1 MNSTEMSK
9 ADLGVREDHT
19 DEVRLSA
26 MYSAMSKMPSEK
38 MKVDVI
44 SRCGGVMS
52 SAGRPRTDE
61 PALLPCENPQAHW
74 AFLRDIF
81 RCWIPQKSLQSVDV

>member
-19 DEVRLSA
+19 DATRLSA

-38 MKVDVI
+38 MKMDMM
-44 SRCGGVMS
+44 SHCGVVVMS
-52 SAGRPRTDE
+52 LSQMAQAC
-61 PALLPCENPQAHW
+61 ALLPCENPQSHW
-74 AFLRDIF
+74 AFLWDEFLFRDVL
-81 RCWIPQKSLQSVDV
+81 KS